1 MTPAQRRALDTL
13 RRRAERFTPDLRKAF
28 LRSLERVRNASDLTT
43 AADALRSGDVDG
55 ALLALFPPDAK
66 ATLDSDLNV
75 DAIRVMLQ
83 NARQTMTTEVPA
95 SFRVSIDGP
104 TDAVMAAL
112 DRIAA
117 RDIAPIVKGTE
128 DGLRDVLRAGLRK
141 GLNPIAIAK
150 DARFAI
156 GLSAYDISL
165 IESFERQLRGDP
177 SSALG
182 RALRDRRFDASV
194 QRAASDDAATLS
206 EEQVGKMREA
216 YTARLHRWRAET
228 YSRTTT
234 INALRDGQ
242 LASWQTAADDN
253 DVPRNRMFKYW
264 ICTLDGRERPTHHD
278 MHEQGVPIDE
288 PWLVPGVGAVMTPG
302 DSEYNCRCAQVIRIA
317 PK

>member
-1 MTPAQRRALDTL
+1 MTPAQRRALETL
-13 RRRAERFTPDLRKAF
+13 QRRADRFTPDLRKAF
-28 LRSLERVRNASDLTT
+28 LRSLERVRNASDLTV
-43 AADALRSGDVDG
+43 AAEALRAGDVDG
-55 ALLALFPPDAK
+55 AMLALFPPESK
-66 ATLDSDLNV
+66 ATLDTDLNV

-83 NARQTMTTEVPA
+83 NARQTMSTEVPA

-112 DRIAA
+112 DRIAT
-117 RDIAPIVKGTE
+117 RDIAPIVSGTE
-128 DGLRDVLRAGLRK
+128 HGLRDALRAGMRK
-141 GLNPIAIAK
+141 GLNPIAIAR

-156 GLSAYDISL
+156 GLSPYDVSL
-165 IESFERQLRGDP
+165 IESFDRQLRNDP

-182 RALRDRRFDASV
+182 RALRDKRFDGTV
-194 QRAASDDAATLS
+194 QRAADDTASLSDDQIT
-206 EEQVGKMREA
+206 KMREA

-253 DVPRNRMFKYW
+253 DVPRSRMFKYW

-288 PWLVPGVGAVMTPG
+288 PWIVPGVGPVMTPG